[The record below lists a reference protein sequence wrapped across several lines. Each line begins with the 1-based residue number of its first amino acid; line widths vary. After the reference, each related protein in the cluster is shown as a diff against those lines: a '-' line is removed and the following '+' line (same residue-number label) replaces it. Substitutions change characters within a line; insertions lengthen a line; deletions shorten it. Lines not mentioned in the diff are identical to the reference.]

1 MKTRRLLLSFLLVA
15 FMTGLFYTGQV
26 AAEKD
31 GCKPAPMT
39 EEEYDDLYGGD

>member
-1 MKTRRLLLSFLLVA
+1 MKTKHILMSFLMMTFL
-15 FMTGLFYTGQV
+15 TGLFYTGQAV
-26 AAEKD
+26 AEKD